1 MALQHLE
8 HYTVNTDDV
17 DATVAFYEE
26 VLGLSTGPR
35 PPFEFPGA
43 WIYCGDI
50 PVVHLIGDK
59 TLEERDTGT
68 LDHVAFRGSGVV
80 DFVAN
85 LDKLGIPYRERDVP
99 ATDLHQ
105 VFVDDQN
112 GVTIEINFRGE
123 LTA

>member
-105 VFVDDQN
+105 VFVDDPN